1 MPEDL
6 KVLLA
11 QISEAL
17 RRVDWRSSDDVY
29 TLAVKLRQVADQIQ
43 NSSISQDLRP
53 WWDDPAEGELISQ
66 R

>member
-6 KVLLA
+6 KPLLA
-11 QISEAL
+11 QISETL
-17 RRVDWRSSDDVY
+17 QRVDWTCGDEVY
-29 TLAVKLRQVADQIQ
+29 KLAVKLRQLADQIQ
-43 NSSISQDLRP
+43 NSSIPHDLRP